1 MKEYNFLYAVRNENT
16 RELISKRNGNPFYV
30 SKHQVEQAKKFEE
43 SYRWNKGEKFK
54 VVTFKIEEVGD
65 E

>member
-1 MKEYNFLYAVRNENT
+1 MKEYNFLYAVRDENNKK
-16 RELISKRNGNPFYV
+16 LINKRNGNPFYV
-30 SKHQVEQAKKFEE
+30 SKYHAEQARIFEE
-43 SYRWNKGEKFK
+43 NYRWNKDKKFK